1 MCCFSKLRV
10 EAMWKLCRKICWGLW
25 AASSFLVS
33 CDHKD
38 KPVVMPQSKGLPSE
52 LLLVTDRA
60 VGKSDIMDSLNAM
73 TQENVPELMQPEP
86 MFRVLRVSEDGYT
99 QRYVTMHTKL
109 LVHLDTTLSKPMM
122 GVARDVSATP
132 QTEVTL
138 SAPTLQDLRLFLS
151 RHKQEVT
158 DALLDGQLLV
168 RMADLRRHH
177 NAHVDDEVRKHLGLT
192 VYVPSNVCAVK
203 KGKRFLWAG
212 SNLQER
218 DLNVVIYELPWDGSG
233 LEDADKLV
241 ALRDSVMK
249 CNIPGEKAGQWMQ
262 TSRVDGNPLVICQKR
277 RFAGHTF
284 MEMRGM
290 WDVRQAPIGGPFVSM
305 FSVDTARQTI
315 LATEG
320 FVYSPSTEK
329 RDLLR
334 LLEASLLT
342 IKRQK

>member
-1 MCCFSKLRV
+1 MRR
-10 EAMWKLCRKICWGLW
+10 LCAKIRWGLW
-25 AASSFLVS
+25 VASLFLAS
-33 CDHKD
+33 CANKD
-38 KPVVMPQSKGLPSE
+38 KPVVKPQSKGLPSE

-60 VGKSDIMDSLNAM
+60 VGRSDIMDSLNAM
-73 TQENVPELMQPEP
+73 TQENLPELMQPEP
-86 MFRVLRVSEDGYT
+86 MFRVLRVSEEGYT

-109 LVHLDTTLSKPMM
+109 LVRLDTTLSKPMM
-122 GVARDVSATP
+122 GVARDVSASP
-132 QTEVTL
+132 QTEVTV
-138 SAPTLQDLRLFLS
+138 SASTLQDLRLFLC

-177 NAHVDDEVRKHLGLT
+177 NAHVSDEARKHLGITLC
-192 VYVPSNVCAVK
+192 VPSNVCAVK
-203 KGKRFLWAG
+203 KGEHFLWAG

-241 ALRDSVMK
+241 AMRDSVMQ
-249 CNIPGEKAGQWMQ
+249 CNIPGERKGQWMQ
-262 TSRVDGNPLVICQKR
+262 TSRVDGNPLVVCRKR
-277 RFAGHTF
+277 CFGGRTF
-284 MEMRGM
+284 MELRGM
-290 WDVRQAPIGGPFVSM
+290 WDVRQAPIGGPFVSL
-305 FSVDTARQTI
+305 FYVDTARHTI

-342 IKRQK
+342 IRKQK